1 MQGTRVPSL
10 GWEDPREMEMATHS
24 SNLIWEMPWT
34 EEPGGLQSV
43 GSQKSQHV
51 LATRRQPQRAGGGDG
66 VVPLGEETPPM
77 LGVLDFFGEE
87 RTKSP

>member
-34 EEPGGLQSV
+34 EPGGLQSV
-43 GSQKSQHV
+43 GWQKSQHV
-51 LATRRQPQRAGGGDG
+51 LATKQPPQRAGGGDG
-66 VVPLGEETPPM
+66 VVPLGEKPLPRV
-77 LGVLDFFGEE
+77 GGA
-87 RTKSP
+87 